1 MHVHVWTYIHNNT
14 FDTGHRCQTSG
25 CGAVLVLDGNQ
36 KNNRPV
42 CAAGDAGYVEY
53 EGLNGKVKTGC
64 MNTPE
69 QQSLFC
75 TIHKPRQ
82 MNADTASQGNHR
94 VVEMILKKK
103 TTRNTTFYEVRC
115 VTLTHTCR
123 HFSVIG
129 IYCKT

>member
-1 MHVHVWTYIHNNT
+1 MYMYTHTYIMYYSI
-14 FDTGHRCQTSG
+14 DTAHRCHTSG
-25 CGAVLVLDGNQ
+25 CGTVLVLDGNQ

-42 CAAGDAGYVEY
+42 CAAGDAGYVEF

-75 TIHKPRQ
+75 TIHNPRQ
-82 MNADTASQGNHR
+82 MLADTATQGNLR

-115 VTLTHTCR
+115 FTYIDSHIWQV
-123 HFSVIG
+123 
-129 IYCKT
+129 